1 MRKGTSCDPEARGHL
16 RNAAPFPGRF
26 QRAAGFRIALLVSVM
41 AGCATQ
47 DPDAFSPGSIAIP
60 FCADEPAQVEALFQ
74 AMPPRMRI
82 GQHLVTALAR
92 QGQEVDEA
100 TARRL
105 RRFGLGGGFVAQV
118 TGIAQ
123 GDNARTA
130 RFLHHAQ
137 SLAIETTGV
146 PLLVATDQEGG
157 VYSAFNHLMGGTDNI
172 GPAAI
177 GATGDPH
184 VAFAQFDLMGRE
196 IKALGIHAD
205 FGPLLDTHYHR
216 DNGNLNTRTFG
227 PDADLNAR
235 LGVAA
240 CLGLQRNLVMPF
252 VKHFPGDGMTAGN
265 THHAFVVNPASMQEL
280 EDRLLGPFRAAFDA
294 GCDGAMIIPARYDAL
309 DATRSAVTS
318 RPVITDFLRGE
329 LGFDGLVVTDDLG
342 MHGALQGLPADA
354 IPGLEAL
361 KAGADLLLYVSVD
374 DDELDALVD
383 AVQAE
388 ADADPAFAAALDA
401 STRRILR
408 HKQKYCLLQR
418 PLHPEESDIAA
429 LPSRVGQPQDAA
441 LSRRHA
447 DRAVVLLDDDGALPL
462 AGRRVLCVGPAAWL
476 PDPAS
481 GWSWVIERS
490 FCQALQARDPSVRAM
505 DFIVGATA
513 DAAAEWVEENVADAD
528 IVVVAT
534 FQAWFDPG
542 QRALLDR
549 LLAPG
554 TLPVVHVAQG
564 VPFDWIHAR
573 GRAAAGIALLGGLP
587 GMFDAGAGVLYG
599 DVAAGGT
606 MRWDLDE

>member
-1 MRKGTSCDPEARGHL
+1 MKSESSRNL
-16 RNAAPFPGRF
+16 RSRC
-26 QRAAGFRIALLVSVM
+26 LVLPAIVLAVAS
-41 AGCATQ
+41 GCVGGE
-47 DPDAFSPGSIAIP
+47 DSDFSPDTVRIP
-60 FCADEPAQVEALFQ
+60 FCADDPDAVEALFQ
-74 AMPPRMRI
+74 AMTPRMRI
-82 GQHLVTALAR
+82 GQHLVTSLGR
-92 QGQEVDEA
+92 KGQGVDEA
-100 TARRL
+100 TERRL

-118 TGIAQ
+118 SGIAQ

-137 SLAIETTGV
+137 AVSLAASGV

-157 VYSAFNHLMGGTDNI
+157 VYSAFNHRMGGTDNI

-177 GATGDPH
+177 GATGDPR
-184 VAFAQFDLMGRE
+184 VAFEQFDLMGRE

-205 FGPLLDTHYHR
+205 FGPLLDTHYQR

-227 PDADLNAR
+227 PDVALNAR

-240 CLGLQRNLVMPF
+240 CLGLQRNLVLPF

-265 THHAFVVNPASMQEL
+265 THHEFVVNRAPLPEL
-280 EDRLLGPFRAAFDA
+280 EYRLLPPFVAAFEG
-294 GCDGAMIIPARYDAL
+294 GCDGVMIIPARYDAL

-318 RPVITDFLRGE
+318 RPVVTDYLRGS

-342 MHGALQGLPADA
+342 MHGARQGLEAGA

-361 KAGADLLLYVSVD
+361 KAGADLLLYVSVE
-374 DDELDALVD
+374 DDELDALVSAVED
-383 AVQAE
+383 AV
-388 ADADPAFAAALDA
+388 DADPVFAAALDA

-418 PLHPEESDIAA
+418 PLHPEESDVAA
-429 LPSRVGQPQDAA
+429 LPSRVGLPQDAER
-441 LSRRHA
+441 SRGHA
-447 DRAVVLLDDDGALPL
+447 DRAVVLMGDDGVLPL

-490 FCQALQARDPSVRAM
+490 FCEALRTRDPSVGYQ
-505 DFIVGATA
+505 DFIVGATEESA
-513 DAAAEWVEENVADAD
+513 VEWAEENAADAD
-528 IVVVAT
+528 VVVVAT

-542 QRALLDR
+542 QQLMLDR
-549 LLAPG
+549 LLG
-554 TLPVVHVAQG
+554 LDGLPVVHVALG

-587 GMFDAGAGVLYG
+587 GMFDAGAGVLFG
-599 DVAAGGT
+599 DVVAAGT
-606 MRWDLDE
+606 MRWDLND